1 LKYRESSEYYILSRK
16 SLKIL
21 KSECNRLGL
30 KTTTAFKCNY
40 IALLWNETK
49 SIKKITQYFKETKPT
64 KKAILETKPTKKA
77 ILETKPTKKAI
88 LETKP
93 SCVSYPSCPTC
104 SKLKTPN
111 KNISLEKR
119 LNVVLKEL
127 KSIKERLNPLIYV
140 LENSISTL

>member
-1 LKYRESSEYYILSRK
+1 M
-16 SLKIL
+16 
-21 KSECNRLGL
+21 
-30 KTTTAFKCNY
+30 
-40 IALLWNETK
+40 NETK

-64 KKAILETKPTKKA
+64 KKAILETKP
-77 ILETKPTKKAI
+77 
-88 LETKP
+88 
-93 SCVSYPSCPTC
+93 SCVSYPSSCPTC

>member
-1 LKYRESSEYYILSRK
+1 L
-16 SLKIL
+16 
-21 KSECNRLGL
+21 
-30 KTTTAFKCNY
+30 
-40 IALLWNETK
+40 NETK

-77 ILETKPTKKAI
+77 ILETKP
-88 LETKP
+88 
-93 SCVSYPSCPTC
+93 SCVSYPSSCPTC